1 MASSKG
7 RTYVDCYHPTNDDL
21 WCQIEVFW
29 KHNYEPPVMYYQ
41 DGSGYPGDNSIEII
55 ETKMITYCGDPVQQ
69 MVEPHWIDW
78 DKVMEEL
85 DMEDLN

>member
-1 MASSKG
+1 
-7 RTYVDCYHPTNDDL
+7 
-21 WCQIEVFW
+21 
-29 KHNYEPPVMYYQ
+29 MYYQ